1 MAAQSSAG
9 IIIKMTKGASTAVA
23 TKPTAIV
30 GAKITVTNTAKEG
43 DIVVFGKTGFPALD
57 GKTFVVATGPKATEF
72 DIVLGGLDASAITGT
87 LDAKAEVTV
96 YPASDVITLCV
107 SSIGLNPETAG
118 DINVPTYCDPSAT
131 IPGSVASAGSLQLGG
146 YMDVKSEDY
155 KELLQAELDGKVRY
169 LDIDLLD
176 NGNIVAPFK
185 VKSLKW
191 DLPLEGS
198 IAYTV
203 EATMLSKPV
212 HLF

>member
-1 MAAQSSAG
+1 MSAQGSAG
-9 IIIKMTKGASTAVA
+9 IIIKMTKGASTATA

-30 GAKITVTNTAKEG
+30 GAKVTVTNTAKEG

-72 DIVLGGLDASAITGT
+72 DIVLGSLDASAITGT
-87 LDAKAEVTV
+87 LDANAEVTI

-107 SSIGLNPETAG
+107 SSIGLNPDTAG

-131 IPGSVASAGSLQLGG
+131 IPGQVASAGSLQLGG
-146 YMDVKSEDY
+146 YIDVKSEDY
-155 KELLQAELDGKVRY
+155 KELMAAELDGKVRY
-169 LDIDLLD
+169 LDIDLLE

-185 VKSLKW
+185 LKSIKW
-191 DLPLEGS
+191 DLPLEGA
-198 IAYTV
+198 IAYTA
-203 EATMLSKPV
+203 EATLLSKPR